1 MHGQVYKES
10 RLPKKTPSPAA
21 QATFISLLT
30 VQATRNCKVTM
41 SGNPAKYYYIQ
52 SKLNGYVLDV
62 RGSDGAQGT
71 PIITWPKKDVAQS
84 DNQLWYFV
92 DAGVTEGQYTIRSK
106 LNGMAIDIYGN
117 GGQGAKLITWPVH
130 GAKNQR
136 WSLQFDGEYAFITS
150 AKPGNLVIDIL
161 GINRDKGAEVIV
173 WPKKSSGT
181 NNQEWRFE
189 VIPA

>member
-1 MHGQVYKES
+1 
-10 RLPKKTPSPAA
+10 
-21 QATFISLLT
+21 
-30 VQATRNCKVTM
+30 M
-41 SGNPAKYYYIQ
+41 SGNPAQYYYIQ

-62 RGSDGAQGT
+62 EGANAAQGT
-71 PIITWPKKDVAQS
+71 HIISWPKKAVSQS

-117 GGQGAKLITWPVH
+117 GGQGTKLITWPVH
-130 GAKNQR
+130 GHENQR
-136 WSLQFDGEYAFITS
+136 WSLQFNGEYAFITS
-150 AKPGNLVIDIL
+150 AKPGNLVIDIE
-161 GINRDKGAEVIV
+161 GASTQKGAHVIV